1 MCFRPIA
8 GVNLRE
14 SDTCGI
20 FCTIL
25 MCFVPVARAMKALRR
40 FEMLELLMHA
50 WRKAAEGLPVCL
62 FFLLVATLLFASMI
76 FIVEPRDNIPSLPKA
91 IWLTIVTMTTVG
103 YGDVT
108 PVGTAGS
115 CIVSVL
121 VVFSVLYMAMP
132 LGIVGNAFTEVW
144 QERDFILLRNRV
156 KHKLEQMGFGPY
168 DLPQVFSLFV
178 PTDGDGQ
185 MQLEDFQKM
194 MSELR
199 LGLAPRRVTDLFDAI
214 DVDRGGSIDDQEF
227 VKTLFPHYYHAIY
240 DQKEADEADR
250 DSQGRSDD

>member
-1 MCFRPIA
+1 MRDRLHDSH
-8 GVNLRE
+8 G
-14 SDTCGI
+14 
-20 FCTIL
+20 
-25 MCFVPVARAMKALRR
+25 FVPVVRAMKALRR
-40 FEMLELLMHA
+40 FEMLEILMQA

-108 PVGTAGS
+108 PDSTEGS
-115 CIVSVL
+115 MIVSVL

-156 KHKLEQMGFGPY
+156 KHKLKSMGLGPF

-178 PTDGDGQ
+178 PADGDGAMGLQ
-185 MQLEDFQKM
+185 DFQKM
-194 MSELR
+194 MTELR
-199 LGLAPRRVTDLFDAI
+199 LGLASRRITDLFDAI
-214 DVDRGGSIDDQEF
+214 DVDGGGSIDDQEF
-227 VKTLFPHYYHAIY
+227 VKTLFPHDYHAIY
-240 DQKEADEADR
+240 NNMDSEKQAEAGADT
-250 DSQGRSDD
+250 DSAQARSDEHSS